1 MENNMTIDRVYKIA
15 QTGQTAEPS
24 AVDNIMAQYQPKQE
38 QGGFWNG
45 LKNFAGS
52 DVGRMLIGGLGTA
65 AAVGLSGGNGRDA
78 LRYGLMGAG
87 NTMNSIDAR
96 KRYRDKLMKEQQERA
111 DRMAEAEKTR
121 QLQIDLAN
129 KRIEANKA
137 AADLAFERKLQEI
150 AANRDFQR
158 ELAKENRQYALEDRQ
173 SDYDFRTKLANDQ
186 HERTLEALGL
196 KNDFAR
202 EGWKYQADRE
212 DARYER
218 GLRDELAREERAENR
233 YQNRLND
240 TRDYEARLLE
250 DKIRRENEL
259 WERNQQAA
267 LDKEERD
274 ARRYDARLS
283 DTRDYE
289 NQVRA
294 DERAYKQDL
303 LDEQRKYD
311 ADLLKEQRA
320 YNSGLLANE
329 RAYNQEVARQK
340 QLDAIE
346 LANIKAQNDAAKQQA
361 KLDYEAQKE
370 RQKAELK
377 REEAQ
382 RRNTELQP
390 RVVQSI
396 DRAYKALEDGTG
408 LGQFGG
414 WGWTTGKGGQNRAD
428 IQNAQAQINT
438 AMRGLLSEMGV
449 GATEMN
455 SAVEANAYRY
465 AITPDMPIEQIRQV
479 LDNFRADYLSGDLQR
494 NLATSVGGS
503 NLSSISTDDL
513 VGML

>member
-1 MENNMTIDRVYKIA
+1 MAALDRVFNIA
-15 QTGQTAEPS
+15 QTGRIDDPTP
-24 AVDNIMAQYQPKQE
+24 VDNIMAQYKPKEQA
-38 QGGFWNG
+38 QGGLWNG
-45 LKNFAGS
+45 VKNFVGS
-52 DVGRMLIGGLGTA
+52 NGGRMLLGGLAGA
-65 AAVGLSGGNGRDA
+65 ALGGLTGRNINEALTGGI
-78 LRYGLMGAG
+78 MGATG
-87 NTMNSIDAR
+87 AANGITRRNQYNDMIAE
-96 KRYRDKLMKEQQERA
+96 KRQERA
-111 DRMAEAEKTR
+111 DKMVEAKKTR

-137 AADLAFERKLQEI
+137 AADLEFERKLQEI

-218 GLRDELAREERAENR
+218 GLRDEIAREERTENR
-233 YQNRLND
+233 YQNRLED

-250 DKIRRENEL
+250 DKIRRENDL

-303 LDEQRKYD
+303 LDEQRRYD

-320 YNSGLLANE
+320 YNSGLLADE
-329 RAYNQEVARQK
+329 RAYNQDVARQK

-377 REEAQ
+377 REDAQ

-390 RVVQSI
+390 RVTQAI
-396 DRAYKALEDGTG
+396 DRAYQALEDGTG
-408 LGQFGG
+408 LGQIGG

-513 VGML
+513 MGML

>member
-1 MENNMTIDRVYKIA
+1 MTIDRVYKIA
-15 QTGQTAEPS
+15 QTGQIEEPN

-38 QGGFWNG
+38 GGFWNG

-52 DVGRMLIGGLGTA
+52 NLGRMTLGGLTGAAIGGLTGRNVNEALLGGIAGATGA
-65 AAVGLSGGNGRDA
+65 AKGITSRNQYFNNLAE
-78 LRYGLMGAG
+78 
-87 NTMNSIDAR
+87 
-96 KRYRDKLMKEQQERA
+96 KRQERA

-137 AADLAFERKLQEI
+137 AADLAFERRLQELAI
-150 AANRDFQR
+150 GNDLRR

-212 DARYER
+212 DARHQRQLEN
-218 GLRDELAREERAENR
+218 ELAREERAENR
-233 YQNRLND
+233 YQNRLED

-303 LDEQRKYD
+303 LDEQRRYD

-390 RVVQSI
+390 RVTQAL
-396 DRAYKALEDGTG
+396 DRAYSALEDGTG
-408 LGQFGG
+408 LGQIGG

-513 VGML
+513 MGML

>member
-1 MENNMTIDRVYKIA
+1 MTLQRLYNIA
-15 QTGQTAEPS
+15 QTGQTAEPT

-38 QGGFWNG
+38 GGFWNG

-52 DVGRMLIGGLGTA
+52 NFGRMTLGGLTGAAIGGLTGRNVNEALLGGIAGATGA
-65 AAVGLSGGNGRDA
+65 AKGITSRNQYFSNLAE
-78 LRYGLMGAG
+78 
-87 NTMNSIDAR
+87 
-96 KRYRDKLMKEQQERA
+96 KRQERA

-137 AADLAFERKLQEI
+137 AADLAFERRLQELAI
-150 AANRDFQR
+150 GNDLKR

-173 SDYDFRTKLANDQ
+173 SDYDFRTKL
-186 HERTLEALGL
+186 LEKQLENNLALRNSQ
-196 KNDFAR
+196 NDFTR
-202 EGWKYQADRE
+202 EGWEYQANRE
-212 DARYER
+212 DARHQRQLEN
-218 GLRDELAREERAENR
+218 ELAREERAENR

-320 YNSGLLANE
+320 YNSGLLADE
-329 RAYNQEVARQK
+329 RSYNQEVARQK

-414 WGWTTGKGGQNRAD
+414 WGWTTGQGGQNRAD

>member
-1 MENNMTIDRVYKIA
+1 MAALDRVFNIA
-15 QTGQTAEPS
+15 QTGRIDDPTP
-24 AVDNIMAQYQPKQE
+24 VDNIMAQYKPREQA
-38 QGGFWNG
+38 QGGLWNG
-45 LKNFAGS
+45 VKNFVGS
-52 DVGRMLIGGLGTA
+52 NGGRMLLGGLAGA
-65 AAVGLSGGNGRDA
+65 ALGGLTGRNINEALTGGI
-78 LRYGLMGAG
+78 MGATG
-87 NTMNSIDAR
+87 AANGITRRNQYNDMIAE
-96 KRYRDKLMKEQQERA
+96 KRQERA

-137 AADLAFERKLQEI
+137 ADDLAFERKLQEI

-218 GLRDELAREERAENR
+218 GLRDEIAREERAENR
-233 YQNRLND
+233 YQNRLED

-250 DKIRRENEL
+250 DKIRRENDL

-274 ARRYDARLS
+274 ARRYDARLR

-303 LDEQRKYD
+303 LDEQRRYD

-320 YNSGLLANE
+320 YNSGLLADE

-346 LANIKAQNDAAKQQA
+346 LANIKAQNDASKQQA

-377 REEAQ
+377 REDAQ
-382 RRNTELQP
+382 RRNAELQP
-390 RVVQSI
+390 RVVQAI
-396 DRAYKALEDGTG
+396 DRAYSALEDGTG

-503 NLSSISTDDL
+503 NLSSVSTDDL

>member
-1 MENNMTIDRVYKIA
+1 MAALDRVFNIA
-15 QTGQTAEPS
+15 QTGRIDDPTP
-24 AVDNIMAQYQPKQE
+24 VDNIMAQYKPREQA
-38 QGGFWNG
+38 QGGLWNG
-45 LKNFAGS
+45 VKNFAGS
-52 DVGRMLIGGLGTA
+52 NGGRMLLGGLAGA
-65 AAVGLSGGNGRDA
+65 ALGGLTGRNINEALTGGI
-78 LRYGLMGAG
+78 MGATG
-87 NTMNSIDAR
+87 AANGITRRNQYNDMIAE
-96 KRYRDKLMKEQQERA
+96 KRQERA

-218 GLRDELAREERAENR
+218 GLRDEIAREERAENR
-233 YQNRLND
+233 YQNRLEN

-250 DKIRRENEL
+250 DKIRRENDL

-274 ARRYDARLS
+274 ARRYDARLR

-303 LDEQRKYD
+303 LDEQRRYD

-320 YNSGLLANE
+320 YNSGLLADE

-346 LANIKAQNDAAKQQA
+346 LANIKAQNDASKQQA

-390 RVVQSI
+390 RVTQAL
-396 DRAYKALEDGTG
+396 DRAYSALEDGTG

-503 NLSSISTDDL
+503 NLSSVSTDDL

>member
-1 MENNMTIDRVYKIA
+1 MAALDRVFNIA
-15 QTGQTAEPS
+15 QTGRIDEPTP
-24 AVDNIMAQYQPKQE
+24 VDNIMAQYKPREQA
-38 QGGFWNG
+38 QGGLWNG
-45 LKNFAGS
+45 VKNFVGS
-52 DVGRMLIGGLGTA
+52 NGGRMLLGGLAGA
-65 AAVGLSGGNGRDA
+65 ALGGLTGRNINEALTGGI
-78 LRYGLMGAG
+78 MGATG
-87 NTMNSIDAR
+87 AANGITRRNQYNDMIAE
-96 KRYRDKLMKEQQERA
+96 KRQERA

-137 AADLAFERKLQEI
+137 AADLEFERKLQEI

-218 GLRDELAREERAENR
+218 GLRDEIAREERAENR

-250 DKIRRENEL
+250 DKIRRENDL

-311 ADLLKEQRA
+311 ADLLKEKRA
-320 YNSGLLANE
+320 YNSGLLADE
-329 RAYNQEVARQK
+329 RAYDKEQAKNKFVN
-340 QLDAIE
+340 DAV
-346 LANIKAQNDAAKQQA
+346 LAGIKAQYDQQKDLK
-361 KLDYEAQKE
+361 KLEYKRKEAE
-370 RQKAELK
+370 QKAELESK
-377 REEAQ
+377 EAERQ
-382 RRNTELQP
+382 NEVMRP
-390 RVVQSI
+390 RLEQSI
-396 DRAYKALEDGTG
+396 SRARTALKDGTG

-414 WGWTTGKGGQNRAD
+414 WGWTTGQGGQNRAD
-428 IQNAQAQINT
+428 VMTAQAQINT
-438 AMRGLLSEMGV
+438 MMRGLLKQMGV
-449 GATEMN
+449 GSTELN
-455 SAVEANAYRY
+455 SAAEAAAYRY
-465 AITPDMPIEQIRQV
+465 QISPDMPIEQISRV
-479 LDNFRADYLSGDLQR
+479 LDDFERDYMNGTLQKEAAVVAGQYGANSGSGNFTIERID
-494 NLATSVGGS
+494 
-503 NLSSISTDDL
+503 
-513 VGML
+513 

>member
-1 MENNMTIDRVYKIA
+1 MAALDRVFNIA
-15 QTGQTAEPS
+15 QTGRIDDPTP
-24 AVDNIMAQYQPKQE
+24 VDNIMAQYKPREQA
-38 QGGFWNG
+38 QGGLWNG
-45 LKNFAGS
+45 VKNFVGS
-52 DVGRMLIGGLGTA
+52 NGGRMLLGGLAGA
-65 AAVGLSGGNGRDA
+65 ALGGLTGRNINEALTGGI
-78 LRYGLMGAG
+78 MGATG
-87 NTMNSIDAR
+87 AANGITRRNQYNDMIAE
-96 KRYRDKLMKEQQERA
+96 KRQERA
-111 DRMAEAEKTR
+111 DRMEEAEKTR

-218 GLRDELAREERAENR
+218 GLRDEIAREERAENR
-233 YQNRLND
+233 YQNRLED

-250 DKIRRENEL
+250 DKIRRENDL

-274 ARRYDARLS
+274 ARRYDARLR

-303 LDEQRKYD
+303 LDEQRRYD

-320 YNSGLLANE
+320 YNSGLLADE

-346 LANIKAQNDAAKQQA
+346 LANIKAQNDASKQQA

-377 REEAQ
+377 REDAQ
-382 RRNTELQP
+382 RRNAELQP
-390 RVVQSI
+390 RVTQAI
-396 DRAYKALEDGTG
+396 DRAYQALEDGTG
-408 LGQFGG
+408 LGQIGG

-438 AMRGLLSEMGV
+438 ALRGLLSEMGV

-503 NLSSISTDDL
+503 NLSSVNTDDL
-513 VGML
+513 VRML